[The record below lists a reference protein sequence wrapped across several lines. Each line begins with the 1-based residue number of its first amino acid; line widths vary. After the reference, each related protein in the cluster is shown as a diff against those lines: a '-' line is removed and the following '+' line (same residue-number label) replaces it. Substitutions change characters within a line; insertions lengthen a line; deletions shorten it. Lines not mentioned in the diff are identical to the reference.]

1 LSGYARVVSLIGMPG
16 GGKSTVGRLLA
27 GRLDIPFAD
36 VDHAI
41 QERAGMSVSE
51 LFSQR
56 GEAAFRELES
66 EVLQSLIAAGPSVIA
81 TGGGTVLKPENRS
94 LLKERTLAVYLEAS
108 LPELWRRVRR
118 NSRRP
123 LLQVADPQAKLA
135 ELYAMRHPIYRE
147 VAAVIVTTGAPTIAQ
162 VVDAI
167 VAELPA

>member
-1 LSGYARVVSLIGMPG
+1 MSGYARIVSLIGMPG

-27 GRLDIPFAD
+27 GRLGLPFAD
-36 VDHAI
+36 VDLAI

-51 LFSQR
+51 LFTQR
-56 GEAAFRELES
+56 GEPSFRALES
-66 EVLQSLIAAGPSVIA
+66 EVLEALIAAGPSVIA

-94 LLKERTLAVYLEAS
+94 LLKEHTLPVYLEAS

-123 LLQVADPQAKLA
+123 LLQVADPHAKLA
-135 ELYAMRHPIYRE
+135 ELYELRHPLYRE
-147 VAAVIVTTGAPTIAQ
+147 VAAITVTTGAPSIAQ